1 MQMKQQIED
10 LQARMS
16 FLEDSIDALT
26 RTQLDIQN
34 AISEMR
40 HMLQHLQQQLQ
51 QLTPSDIDTS
61 TEQKPPHY

>member
-1 MQMKQQIED
+1 MAMEQQIED
-10 LQARMS
+10 LQARMA
-16 FLEDSIDALT
+16 FLEDSIDHLT

-51 QLTPSDIDTS
+51 QLTPSQIDAS
-61 TEQKPPHY
+61 VHQKPPHY